1 MIVWNV
7 CSCVA
12 NAAATAGSTVASLI
26 DVSCCWDTVRFDD
39 LLSIVLRRLA
49 VQDATEQSD
58 RYTRDGN
65 EVLTSKTLTKLN
77 FVHGL
82 FFFFVNVLKVTP
94 RYTYESKSNI

>member
-1 MIVWNV
+1 M
-7 CSCVA
+7 A

-39 LLSIVLRRLA
+39 LLSMFLRRLA

-65 EVLTSKTLTKLN
+65 KVLMTKTFTKLN
-77 FVHGL
+77 FVHDI
-82 FFFFVNVLKVTP
+82 F
-94 RYTYESKSNI
+94 SS